1 MRLEARQT
9 VTTIY
14 PEKARD
20 GARFC
25 HRPHPAVCYGNKVIK
40 RNVGPVGAKNCISSL
55 SLEVGMR
62 LDARRTVTTIY
73 PEKAREGARFCHRP
87 HPAVCYSNKVIKRN
101 VGPVGAQNCIPS
113 LSLEVEMR
121 LDARRDFFF

>member
-1 MRLEARQT
+1 M
-9 VTTIY
+9 TIY
-14 PEKARD
+14 PEKARE

-62 LDARRTVTTIY
+62 LDARRTGTTVY
-73 PEKAREGARFCHRP
+73 PGKAMEGARFSRRP
-87 HPAVCYSNKVIKRN
+87 HPAMCSGNKVIKRN
-101 VGPVGAQNCIPS
+101 VGPVGAQNSIPS
-113 LSLEVEMR
+113 LSLEVGMR
-121 LDARRDFFF
+121 IDARRDFFF